1 MSGLREDIQAL
12 LVRSWE
18 RRYSVKASEIMAVVA
33 PRLAARDAEIERL
46 DEIAERA
53 AKETRAAA
61 RKIVDVADAR
71 DAAVEQLERLHSW
84 GGLLELLDE
93 HWPTDIFPAPESI
106 DAAKSQ
112 TRRDTGPVILGLI
125 RWVDKLSADL
135 AAARQQLD
143 RVRAEAA
150 DAALKWAASEC
161 HREARQQ
168 HEFANRHWP
177 EDNPRRVMHRH
188 AAQRASELEAAIR
201 LHIDAPARTEVAE
214 VNPAGHDESRQST

>member
-18 RRYSVKASEIMAVVA
+18 RRYSVKTSEIMAVVA
-33 PRLAARDAEIERL
+33 PRLAARDAEIKRL
-46 DEIAERA
+46 DGIAERA
-53 AKETRAAA
+53 AKEARAGA
-61 RKIVDVADAR
+61 RKIVDVAAAR
-71 DAAVEQLERLHSW
+71 DAAVAQLERYDGQAWEDL
-84 GGLLELLDE
+84 
-93 HWPTDIFPAPESI
+93 
-106 DAAKSQ
+106 
-112 TRRDTGPVILGLI
+112 R
-125 RWVDKLSADL
+125 ADL
-135 AAARQQLD
+135 AAAQQQLD